1 VSPEGRAHVLG
12 KELHQS
18 CTFGVDWEATWHR
31 LVAAAIREAE
41 REALERAAR
50 QLDCSRRK
58 VRGSCDFNPAGGFGG
73 PGADRCSRCRHA
85 DEIRSLAHPSPRVSE
100 GGENTP

>member
-1 VSPEGRAHVLG
+1 VKPEERAQALA
-12 KELHQS
+12 KELPRRCVS
-18 CTFGVDWEATWHR
+18 SGDWQAQR
-31 LVAAAIREAE
+31 LRIVAEAIREAE
-41 REALERAAR
+41 NEALERAAR